1 MVYQLLL
8 HYLSMSKTKI
18 TKLPPIVWMVLAIIV
33 FVSLSKLPNGLKFLS
48 ILGENFDRISLGYR
62 ILIPS
67 ESTVEKEAGVAAF
80 AKKNYSEAAQNFQD
94 SLRKKPND
102 PETLIYFNN
111 AKASDANP
119 LKIAVSVPIRS
130 NVNVAQEILRGV
142 AQAQN
147 AINTSGGINGAK
159 LQVEIIDDENSP
171 EIAKKVAEHLVKD
184 DQVLAVV
191 GHNASNASLS
201 AAPIYQKAGLV
212 MITPTSFANDLSG
225 FGSAIFR
232 TIPNIRALATPLAD
246 YIVKSDRHEKVL
258 VCYDSQSL
266 DNSFKDEFIT
276 SLNGAGGQLMPVT
289 CDFSAQTFNAKTML
303 EEARSKGA
311 EAVLLAPHID
321 HIEQAISVARANR
334 GKLPLYGSSTLYTMQ
349 TLEEGQNQVEGLI
362 LPVPWH
368 PQAYPNNPF
377 PENARQQWGG
387 TVNWRTA
394 TSFDATQAIISALQ
408 QDKTRN
414 GIQKILRNPSFSAVG
429 SGEDVRFLSTGDR
442 ASQPILVRI
451 KADGQNGYIFAPLP

>member
-1 MVYQLLL
+1 
-8 HYLSMSKTKI
+8 MSKNKGNSP
-18 TKLPPIVWMVLAIIV
+18 PPIVWMFIGLAALLG
-33 FVSLSKLPNGLKFLS
+33 FAKLSNGLQFFKS
-48 ILGENFDRISLGYR
+48 GISDRMSLGDR

-67 ESTVEKEAGVAAF
+67 ESSIEKQAGVEAF
-80 AKKNYSEAAQNFQD
+80 AKKNYTEAVQSFKA
-94 SLRKKPND
+94 SLQKKPND

-111 AKASDANP
+111 AKAGDTNP

-147 AINTSGGINGAK
+147 TVNANGGIQGKK

-171 EIAKKVAEHLVKD
+171 EIAKKVAESLVKD
-184 DQVLAVV
+184 DKVLAVV

-212 MITPTSFANDLSG
+212 MITPTSFANDLSE

-232 TIPNIRALATPLAD
+232 TIPNIRALATPVAE
-246 YIVKSDRHEKVL
+246 YIVKSDRHSKVV

-276 SLNGAGGQLMPVT
+276 SLNAAGGQLVPVI
-289 CDFSAQTFNAKTML
+289 CDFAAQTFNPKTVL
-303 EEARSKGA
+303 EEAASKGA

-321 HIEQAISVARANR
+321 LIEQAISVARTNR
-334 GKLPLYGSSTLYTMQ
+334 GKLPLYASSTLYTMQ

-377 PENARQQWGG
+377 PEAARQQWGG

-394 TSFDATQAIISALQ
+394 TSFDATQAIIAALQ

-414 GIQKILRNPSFSAVG
+414 GIQQILRSPSFSAVG
-429 SGEDVRFLSTGDR
+429 SGEEVRFLSTGDR
-442 ASQPILVRI
+442 ASNPILVRV
-451 KADGQNGYIFAPLP
+451 KADGENGHTFAPLP